1 MSGMVYTYRWINIF
15 FLFVG
20 FSFKGTINQIITQNI
35 TWAQPSA
42 EPNHVRVSQ
51 PVRPNIFQGQ
61 SNVEPKYE
69 NIFFLQISQRC
80 FFFNQVRD
88 VFPMNKSEIFL
99 SQYDIE
105 REVGSPFQMHFY
117 FELTSLGYDGI
128 FSKKIY

>member
-51 PVRPNIFQGQ
+51 LVRPNIF
-61 SNVEPKYE
+61 
-69 NIFFLQISQRC
+69 
-80 FFFNQVRD
+80 
-88 VFPMNKSEIFL
+88 
-99 SQYDIE
+99 
-105 REVGSPFQMHFY
+105 
-117 FELTSLGYDGI
+117 
-128 FSKKIY
+128 